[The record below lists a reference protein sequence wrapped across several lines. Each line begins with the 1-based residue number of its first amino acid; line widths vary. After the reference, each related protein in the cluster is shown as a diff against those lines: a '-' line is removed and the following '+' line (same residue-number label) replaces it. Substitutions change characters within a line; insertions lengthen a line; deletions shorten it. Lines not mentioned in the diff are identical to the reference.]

1 MEKSINEIICSTAVQ
16 NKEAQMFYGKNA
28 NQKAVVF
35 EIVELRQFLQNAP
48 QVWLH
53 DTNLK
58 RIFPSRFELG
68 LSCIFDQN
76 IVVTF

>member
-1 MEKSINEIICSTAVQ
+1 MEKSINEIIFSTAVQ

-28 NQKAVVF
+28 NHKAVVF
-35 EIVELRQFLQNAP
+35 EIVELRKFLQNAP
-48 QVWLH
+48 QVWLY

-68 LSCIFDQN
+68 ISCMFDHLFVN
-76 IVVTF
+76 I